1 MLVLGLPLELWL
13 LVSVV
18 VGAASVAAYAVLAD
32 RQRREMVGRSAIAG
46 EDPKKSYQLL
56 LGGETPREAL
66 IRKFTAFSPTAW
78 RSDEKTKQK
87 LIRAGYDRPTAPL
100 TFAMA
105 RLTTLT
111 ATMMLGALIA
121 PKSSVLTFL
130 AVVITLTIVGYILP
144 IYWLE
149 RAMRLRQERLRRS
162 LADGVDLMVLCVEA
176 GLGLDAAIV
185 RVARETKPV
194 HPDLSRELLVVSRKV
209 NAGLSRGEALK
220 AMYQRTHVEEIQV
233 LVQNLIQSERLGSSV
248 SKVLRVFAET
258 LRRRRRQ
265 LAEKRASVAPIKM
278 TFPLAIMILP
288 ALFVV
293 ILGPAIMQIMK
304 SLSGGR

>member
-1 MLVLGLPLELWL
+1 MFSGLPLTLWI
-13 LVSVV
+13 LVGIG
-18 VGAASVAAYAVLAD
+18 VGAISVATYAVLAD
-32 RQRREMVGRSAIAG
+32 KQRRQVIGRTMVTTA
-46 EDPKKSYQLL
+46 DPKESYRLL
-56 LGGETPREAL
+56 FGAESARTALMRRLSALSPRAWQADEA
-66 IRKFTAFSPTAW
+66 
-78 RSDEKTKQK
+78 TKQK
-87 LIRAGYDRPTAPL
+87 LVKAGFDRPTAAI

-105 RLTTLT
+105 RLASLTL
-111 ATMMLGALIA
+111 MMLLGALIA
-121 PKSSVLTFL
+121 PKAAAASFL
-130 AVVITLTIVGYILP
+130 LVVGIVAIVGYIMP

-149 RAMRLRQERLRRS
+149 RAMRLRQERLRRA
-162 LADGVDLMVLCVEA
+162 LPDGVDLLVLCVEA
-176 GLGLDAAIV
+176 GLGLDAAIL

-209 NAGLSRGEALK
+209 NAGLTRGDALR
-220 AMYQRTHVEEIQV
+220 AMHERTGVDEVQV

-265 LAEKRASVAPIKM
+265 AAERKASVAPIKM

-293 ILGPAIMQIMK
+293 ILGPAVMRIVAWFAQNQ
-304 SLSGGR
+304 

>member
-1 MLVLGLPLELWL
+1 MLLFGLPLALWI
-13 LVSVV
+13 LVAIG
-18 VGAASVAAYAVLAD
+18 VGAVSIAAYAVLAD
-32 RQRREMVGRSAIAG
+32 RQRREVVGRTVLAG
-46 EDPKKSYQLL
+46 EDPKKSYRLL
-56 LGGETPREAL
+56 LGGETRREAL
-66 IRKFTAFSPTAW
+66 IRRLTAYSPTAW
-78 RSDEKTKQK
+78 KADEATKQK
-87 LIRAGYDRPTAPL
+87 LIKAGFDRPTAPL

-105 RLTTLT
+105 RLTSLT
-111 ATMMLGALIA
+111 VAMMLGALIA
-121 PKSSVLTFL
+121 PKSSVLIFL
-130 AVVITLTIVGYILP
+130 AVVFTLTLVGYLGP

-149 RAMRLRQERLRRS
+149 RAMRLRQDRLRRS

-209 NAGLSRGEALK
+209 NAGLSRGDALK
-220 AMYQRTHVEEIQV
+220 AMYQRTGVDEVQV

-248 SKVLRVFAET
+248 SKVLRVYAET

-265 LAEKRASVAPIKM
+265 MAERRASVAPIKM

-293 ILGPAIMQIMK
+293 ILGPAVLQIM
-304 SLSGGR
+304 SYLSPGR

>member
-1 MLVLGLPLELWL
+1 MFAGLPLTLWI
-13 LVSVV
+13 LVAIG
-18 VGAASVAAYAVLAD
+18 VGAISVATYAVLAD
-32 RQRREMVGRSAIAG
+32 RQRRQVVGRTMVTTT
-46 EDPKKSYQLL
+46 DPKQSYRLL
-56 LGGETPREAL
+56 LGGDSARSAL
-66 IRKFTAFSPTAW
+66 MRRLSVFSPSAW
-78 RSDEKTKQK
+78 RTDEATQRK
-87 LIRAGYDRPTAPL
+87 LVRAGFDRPTAAL

-105 RLTTLT
+105 RLASLTL
-111 ATMMLGALIA
+111 MMLLGALVA
-121 PKSSVLTFL
+121 PKHSALVFLLVVAILTL
-130 AVVITLTIVGYILP
+130 IGYLMP

-149 RAMRLRQERLRRS
+149 RAVRLRQERLRRS
-162 LADGVDLMVLCVEA
+162 LPDGVDLMVLCVEA
-176 GLGLDAAIV
+176 GLGLDAAIL

-209 NAGLSRGEALK
+209 NAGLTRADALR
-220 AMYQRTHVEEIQV
+220 AMFDRTGVDEVQV

-265 LAEKRASVAPIKM
+265 IAERKASVAPIKM

-293 ILGPAIMQIMK
+293 ILGPAVMRIV
-304 SLSGGR
+304 SWFAENR